1 MYYYLAA
8 IFFIIVIGFFAC
20 RSLFY
25 MKKRERM
32 VIQFPEYSA
41 LLKLHMEKA
50 YDMIY
55 KDQILTFSLEA
66 SRLPDKEYNISVRA
80 FIKLV
85 EKMLGKGL
93 CKEFIFLYGDYDTF
107 VFNLAEYLCK
117 EFIFLYGDY
126 DTFVFNLAEYFVSLY
141 DSDAIR
147 ETAMENVM
155 DKDVDALEGS

>member
-107 VFNLAEYLCK
+107 VFNLAEY
-117 EFIFLYGDY
+117 
-126 DTFVFNLAEYFVSLY
+126 FVSLY

>member
-1 MYYYLAA
+1 MYYYNMLIF
-8 IFFIIVIGFFAC
+8 IFFIIVIGFFAY

-32 VIQFPEYSA
+32 IIQFPEYSS

-50 YDMIY
+50 YDMIH
-55 KDQILTFSLEA
+55 KDHILTYSLEA
-66 SRLPDKEYNISVRA
+66 SRLSDKEYNISLRA

-85 EKMLGKGL
+85 EKMLGKG
-93 CKEFIFLYGDYDTF
+93 
-107 VFNLAEYLCK
+107 LCK

-147 ETAMENVM
+147 ETAMENIM
-155 DKDVDALEGS
+155 DNDVDALEGS

>member
-1 MYYYLAA
+1 MYYYNMLIF

-25 MKKRERM
+25 IKKRERM
-32 VIQFPEYSA
+32 IIQFPEYSS

-50 YDMIY
+50 YDMIH
-55 KDQILTFSLEA
+55 KDHILTYSLEA
-66 SRLPDKEYNISVRA
+66 SRLSDKEYNISLRA

-85 EKMLGKGL
+85 EKMLGKG
-93 CKEFIFLYGDYDTF
+93 
-107 VFNLAEYLCK
+107 LCK

-147 ETAMENVM
+147 ETAMENIM
-155 DKDVDALEGS
+155 DNDVDALEGS